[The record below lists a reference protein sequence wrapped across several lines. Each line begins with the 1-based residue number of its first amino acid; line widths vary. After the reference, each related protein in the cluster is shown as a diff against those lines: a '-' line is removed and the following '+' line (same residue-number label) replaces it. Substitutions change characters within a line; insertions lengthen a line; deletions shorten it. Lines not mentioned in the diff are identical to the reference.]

1 MALLYLWKTTKN
13 LSKLQGWLVNILSQ
27 SHLFPEINKTI
38 WLPWSLILN
47 LSQVHQS
54 WEKFWAMAS
63 ILRTCFVKNI
73 VARINSLGPIS
84 NRRSNS
90 PSSGPCKVIL
100 FHPVVISSM
109 RQEKEKCFQ
118 DPKERN
124 PKPAATKATGRDK
137 HVFSKKGQT
146 LPQPRRSC
154 RTQPSLATKKTCWCY
169 FMVCLSCEV

>member
-27 SHLFPEINKTI
+27 SNLFPKINKTI

-109 RQEKEKCFQ
+109 RQEKEK
-118 DPKERN
+118 
-124 PKPAATKATGRDK
+124 
-137 HVFSKKGQT
+137 FSKTPKKET
-146 LPQPRRSC
+146 
-154 RTQPSLATKKTCWCY
+154 PSLQQPYLLAGTNTSSLRRDRL
-169 FMVCLSCEV
+169 FLNLGEVVEPNLH